1 MQFIYLETV
10 LQAHLTVSAKATL
23 ATLREQLKKKVI
35 ETMREFE
42 LHSKRST
49 RGTVD
54 EGGPEERKNLPISPE
69 ELNVSVFLHVF
80 YLFHERKK
88 ERKKY

>member
-1 MQFIYLETV
+1 M
-10 LQAHLTVSAKATL
+10 LQAHLTISAKATL
-23 ATLREQLKKKVI
+23 VTLREQLKKKVI

-49 RGTVD
+49 RGTID

-69 ELNVSVFLHVF
+69 ELNVSGFLHVF
-80 YLFHERKK
+80 YLFYK
-88 ERKKY
+88 ETKKY